1 MGTQLGTRLG
11 KRHREASGTWNPGG
25 PWPRCHPPARPPGG
39 STAPETGLR
48 RHARCTLGA
57 TRSSFCLG
65 PPGARLPRSPAS
77 EHPLRARLP
86 STRATDALG
95 GPGDARRPPVCG
107 PRRDL
112 AAHSG
117 RRRRRG
123 GGRGVAVALILLAL
137 LAPSGAVVRA
147 VRAGNA
153 SSLDFADPPAL
164 CGVPL
169 APEGVRGYLT
179 EAEPA
184 DACRPLEG
192 PRPGNGSLGATAL
205 IRPYDCAFD
214 LKALRAQRAGFEAA
228 VVRNARS
235 DELVRTAP
243 GFEGPRRQIAVP
255 SVFVGEA
262 ASRDLRLI
270 VRRDRSAHVLRL
282 PDYPP
287 CPSPDRHPVPAA
299 SWVLGHALALLTSA
313 VFVLRRL
320 WAWLGARGPR
330 EPAAQTQARRKA
342 RVRTFT
348 RRNDLCAIC
357 LDEYEEGD
365 RLKIL
370 PCSHTYHCKCID
382 PWFAQAA
389 RRSCP
394 VCQRSLAGTEDGSDS
409 TVESLGDEDP
419 SLPGHRPP
427 LWAVQAR
434 LRSRRLRLLARASS
448 HGRAE
453 ATAPP
458 ERPPEPR

>member
-1 MGTQLGTRLG
+1 MWQQKWNVDPRTERKPVRAEDSTSFGHKGSDDRGLLAKPRAPAPFSEATIRDGFLIIVLFPDLEPGAQRGRVISLVPYSLFPQRLLGPL
-11 KRHREASGTWNPGG
+11 AL
-25 PWPRCHPPARPPGG
+25 RP
-39 STAPETGLR
+39 
-48 RHARCTLGA
+48 
-57 TRSSFCLG
+57 RSSV
-65 PPGARLPRSPAS
+65 PA
-77 EHPLRARLP
+77 
-86 STRATDALG
+86 TALG
-95 GPGDARRPPVCG
+95 NLG
-107 PRRDL
+107 
-112 AAHSG
+112 HSG

-123 GGRGVAVALILLAL
+123 GGHGVAVALILLAL

-147 VRAGNA
+147 VRDGNA

-164 CGVPL
+164 FGVPL

-184 DACRPLEG
+184 DACRPIEG
-192 PRPGNGSLGATAL
+192 PRPGNGSLGAIVL
-205 IRPYDCAFD
+205 IRPYDCTFD
-214 LKALRAQRAGFEAA
+214 LKALHAQRAGFEAA
-228 VVRNARS
+228 VVRDDARS
-235 DELVRTAP
+235 DELERTAP
-243 GFEGPRRQIAVP
+243 GFEEPRRQIAIP

-270 VRRDRSAHVLRL
+270 VRCDRSAHVLRL

-287 CPSPDRHPVPAA
+287 CPNPDRHPVPAA
-299 SWVLGHALALLTSA
+299 SWGLGRALALLTSA

-330 EPAAQTQARRKA
+330 GPAAQTQARGKA

-394 VCQRSLAGTEDGSDS
+394 VCQQSLAGTEDGSDS

-453 ATAPP
+453 ATVSP
-458 ERPPEPR
+458 ERPPEPP

>member
-1 MGTQLGTRLG
+1 MSQRPAAPGTLGAPGLG
-11 KRHREASGTWNPGG
+11 AILQHGL
-25 PWPRCHPPARPPGG
+25 PGG
-39 STAPETGLR
+39 STAPETGLH

-57 TRSSFCLG
+57 TGSSFCLG
-65 PPGARLPRSPAS
+65 PPRARLPRSPAS

-86 STRATDALG
+86 STRATGALG

-117 RRRRRG
+117 RRRRSG

-137 LAPSGAVVRA
+137 PAPSGAVVRA

-153 SSLDFADPPAL
+153 STLDFADLPAL
-164 CGVPL
+164 FGVPL

-184 DACRPLEG
+184 DACRPIAG
-192 PRPGNGSLGATAL
+192 PRPGNGSLGAIAL
-205 IRPYDCAFD
+205 IRPNDCTFD
-214 LKALRAQRAGFEAA
+214 LKALHAQRAGFEAA
-228 VVRNARS
+228 VVRDARS

-243 GFEGPRRQIAVP
+243 GFEEPRRQIAIR

-287 CPSPDRHPVPAA
+287 CPKPDRHPLPAA
-299 SWVLGHALALLTSA
+299 SWVLGRALALLTSA
-313 VFVLRRL
+313 AFVLRRL
-320 WAWLGARGPR
+320 WWAWLGAAPGPR
-330 EPAAQTQARRKA
+330 GPAAQTQARRKA

-357 LDEYEEGD
+357 LDDYEEGD
-365 RLKIL
+365 RLKVL

-394 VCQRSLAGTEDGSDS
+394 VCQQSLAGTEDGSDS

-434 LRSRRLRLLARASS
+434 LRSRRLRLLARAGS
-448 HGRAE
+448 HGLAE
-453 ATAPP
+453 ATASP
-458 ERPPEPR
+458 ERPPEPP